1 METYNLKDLP
11 VGTKVVFD
19 DGAKGIVKKAHRLKK
34 YRKDGKSI
42 WLTYFP
48 SGDKWGKWAGGYLYE
63 PIVKATKPKK
73 RGSK

>member
-42 WLTYFP
+42 
-48 SGDKWGKWAGGYLYE
+48 
-63 PIVKATKPKK
+63 
-73 RGSK
+73 